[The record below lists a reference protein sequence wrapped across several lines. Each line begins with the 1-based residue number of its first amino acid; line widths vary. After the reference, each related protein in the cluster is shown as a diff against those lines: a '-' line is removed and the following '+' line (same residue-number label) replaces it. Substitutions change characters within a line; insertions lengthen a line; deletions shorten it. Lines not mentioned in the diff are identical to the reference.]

1 MLKCPKCDYQI
12 DNINSLR
19 IHAAKQHKISSKDLY
34 HAVVSQGMPAVC
46 KCGCGEETS
55 FISLQKGY
63 NDYVQGHASRVNNN
77 WGHNDAAFQ
86 KSLDT
91 RRKMWESGDI
101 KGWCAGLT
109 KEDPRVAAII
119 QKMNTP
125 ERAEK
130 ISKALTG
137 KKKSDDHK
145 KKISENM
152 SAYWSSEANRS
163 KQSFRQAECIR
174 NGMLTKAT
182 RVHGFYENSSKSSS
196 SVYYRSL
203 FELNAILHLE
213 KDEKVSS
220 YKFEPFRIEYRH
232 DDKVRY
238 YIVDCLVEY
247 RDGRKVLIEFKPNCH
262 IGDAK
267 NQAKF
272 SAASTFALNEGMT
285 FEVWSEKTHP
295 FLSAPVPS
303 PDIL

>member
-182 RVHGFYENSSKSSS
+182 RVHGFYENPSKSSS

-303 PDIL
+303 PDTL